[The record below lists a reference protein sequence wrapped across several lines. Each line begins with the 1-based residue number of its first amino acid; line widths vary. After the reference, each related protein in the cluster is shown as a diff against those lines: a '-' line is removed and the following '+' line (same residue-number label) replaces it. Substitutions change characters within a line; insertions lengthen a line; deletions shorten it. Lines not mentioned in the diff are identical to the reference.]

1 MTEFRQFA
9 WLLREALGFSTMP
22 PILILMAICAI
33 CGLSAAYAQRRSLA
47 EWRARP
53 SWLFVVYLVLYLLM
67 ILVPVLGGIRVDKR
81 FPNRTEEFWL
91 NVLFVGSITFSGYLI
106 YRMKGLRW
114 VAVCLAGIAEAA
126 LLGAFFVAGMAAS
139 GSWM

>member
-1 MTEFRQFA
+1 
-9 WLLREALGFSTMP
+9 
-22 PILILMAICAI
+22 
-33 CGLSAAYAQRRSLA
+33 
-47 EWRARP
+47 
-53 SWLFVVYLVLYLLM
+53 M